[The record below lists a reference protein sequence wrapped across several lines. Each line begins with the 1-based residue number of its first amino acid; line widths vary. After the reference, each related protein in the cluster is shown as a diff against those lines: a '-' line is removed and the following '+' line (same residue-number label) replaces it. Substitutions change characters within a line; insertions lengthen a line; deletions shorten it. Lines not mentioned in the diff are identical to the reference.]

1 MEQLA
6 RVAVKFFD
14 DYLMGALLI
23 YGAWRT
29 GRDVRSGQRFL
40 AAAWGLAC
48 GFGYYSFFGQLR
60 SMGLH
65 EVDPAP
71 ISSEWVA
78 LIKDLA
84 WALAIL
90 ALIVSLKRIPDS
102 EFSTPK

>member
-1 MEQLA
+1 
-6 RVAVKFFD
+6 
-14 DYLMGALLI
+14 MGALLI

-71 ISSEWVA
+71 ISSEGVA
-78 LIKDLA
+78 LIKGLA